1 MGAINMGQKVEQGRH
16 IDMHRSLDVFRHGY
30 MLQMCRA
37 EECSAEEGSN
47 LCQTNRF
54 VVCRHLSGQR
64 GLTGMQGGTGQATGG
79 AGSKWHI
86 TRMMCWMGGVHG
98 ADAGGWC
105 RASARGQGRGQGAT
119 RADQWLHVAGW
130 CGVSRVVS
138 SR

>member
-1 MGAINMGQKVEQGRH
+1 MGQKVEQGRH

-64 GLTGMQGGTGQATGG
+64 GLTGMQGHRAGHRGSWVQVAHHSHDVLDGGG
-79 AGSKWHI
+79 AWG
-86 TRMMCWMGGVHG
+86 
-98 ADAGGWC
+98 
-105 RASARGQGRGQGAT
+105 
-119 RADQWLHVAGW
+119 
-130 CGVSRVVS
+130 
-138 SR
+138 